1 MKKIIS
7 KPHPNIFSWIEYIQ
21 REETVS
27 KTKIQNFSSG
37 ATALSRR
44 RRMKV
49 KEKRIQT
56 LFDRF
61 NAGDMTVEEYLAS
74 IKYHTGL

>member
-1 MKKIIS
+1 MKKVIS
-7 KPHPNIFSWIEYIQ
+7 KHHPIIWIEYIK

-27 KTKIQNFSSG
+27 KAKIQNFSSG
-37 ATALSRR
+37 ATARPQR
-44 RRMKV
+44 RRMKE
-49 KEKRIQT
+49 KEKRIKT

-61 NAGDMTVEEYLAS
+61 NAGGMTLEEYLAA